1 MFFKTSFSSQGV
13 NFCRHQVRC
22 KQMYLSPFS
31 HSLSSQR
38 VFVWDLDET
47 IIIFHSLLTGTFAS
61 RYGKVRIMLSLC
73 FSLFFFSITV
83 CPAGLSWELWG
94 QLVRQLLQQMLPL
107 CITPGL
113 RSPIEFSLDM
123 WKFNQLPPL
132 SALPFLP
139 THETV
144 NIHLIGCKLVV
155 FACLPPPK
163 RARRCFS
170 QTQES

>member
-1 MFFKTSFSSQGV
+1 MQANVFISF
-13 NFCRHQVRC
+13 
-22 KQMYLSPFS
+22 
-31 HSLSSQR
+31 
-38 VFVWDLDET
+38 
-47 IIIFHSLLTGTFAS
+47 
-61 RYGKVRIMLSLC
+61 LSLC
-73 FSLFFFSITV
+73 FIPACVRVGPGWDDNYFPLLTHGDFRLQIREGKNDVVSLFLSLSSFFSITV

-94 QLVRQLLQQMLPL
+94 QLVRQLLQRMLPL
-107 CITPGL
+107 CISPGL

-144 NIHLIGCKLVV
+144 NIHLIGYKLVV

>member
-1 MFFKTSFSSQGV
+1 
-13 NFCRHQVRC
+13 
-22 KQMYLSPFS
+22 MYLSPFS
-31 HSLSSQR
+31 PSLSSQR

-61 RYGKVRIMLSLC
+61 RYGKVRIILSLC
-73 FSLFFFSITV
+73 LSLSLFFFFSITV
-83 CPAGLSWELWG
+83 HPAGLSWELWG

-107 CITPGL
+107 CISPGL
-113 RSPIEFSLDM
+113 RSPIEFSLDV
-123 WKFNQLPPL
+123 WKFSQLPPL

-144 NIHLIGCKLVV
+144 SIPLIRCKLVV
-155 FACLPPPK
+155 FTCLPPPK
-163 RARRCFS
+163 RARRRFS

>member
-1 MFFKTSFSSQGV
+1 MQANVFISFLSLP
-13 NFCRHQVRC
+13 FIPACVRVG
-22 KQMYLSPFS
+22 PG
-31 HSLSSQR
+31 
-38 VFVWDLDET
+38 WDDNY
-47 IIIFHSLLTGTFAS
+47 FPLLTHGDF
-61 RYGKVRIMLSLC
+61 RLQIREGKNHVVSLFLSL
-73 FSLFFFSITV
+73 FFFFSITV

-94 QLVRQLLQQMLPL
+94 QLVRQLLQWMLPL
-107 CITPGL
+107 CISPGL
-113 RSPIEFSLDM
+113 RSPIEFSFDM

-144 NIHLIGCKLVV
+144 NIHLIGYKLVV

>member
-31 HSLSSQR
+31 PSLSSQR

-73 FSLFFFSITV
+73 VSLSFFFQHNSLSSWFILGIV
-83 CPAGLSWELWG
+83 GAAGEAASPTNAA
-94 QLVRQLLQQMLPL
+94 PL
-107 CITPGL
+107 HHPRFEKSYRIFPWHVKIQSA
-113 RSPIEFSLDM
+113 SPIVCLAFSSNTWNSQHPLDRM
-123 WKFNQLPPL
+123 
-132 SALPFLP
+132 
-139 THETV
+139 
-144 NIHLIGCKLVV
+144 
-155 FACLPPPK
+155 
-163 RARRCFS
+163 
-170 QTQES
+170 